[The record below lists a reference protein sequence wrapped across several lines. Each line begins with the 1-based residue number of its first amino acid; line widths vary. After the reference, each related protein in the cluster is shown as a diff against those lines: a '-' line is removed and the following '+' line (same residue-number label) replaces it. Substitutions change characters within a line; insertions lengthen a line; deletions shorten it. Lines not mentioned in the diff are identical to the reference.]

1 MSKLTF
7 DEIRK
12 RGLLLYEYVR
22 GSKLYHTDIPS
33 SDEDTGGVFI
43 APPDF
48 DFKYQ
53 EEVSDEKNDNKWWE
67 LGKFMEMVLSSNPG
81 VLEAFFVP
89 DELVKY
95 VHPMFKEILKH
106 GPEFITKACFKP
118 FGSYAVQQIKK
129 AQGQNKKIHWDMD
142 NMKRMSPIDF
152 CYTFDGRQGSINIS
166 KWLDKNGL
174 RQDCCG
180 LVNLV
185 NMKDCYLVYYDFAQ
199 HFRLSV
205 TTLEN
210 ECYKKSDFYNFMYN
224 HFENQIIE
232 RKRKSDEIFS
242 ELNKNEK
249 NTEKV
254 QERTK
259 ELLQEYPEK
268 FIISPDDIFEY
279 IKQKTSTPYGGHCGI
294 INNDGTSNTVRLCCT
309 NKDETPICMMTYNAD
324 GYGTHCKKYKEY
336 EEWKSKR
343 NKARYESNMWG
354 EKSNNPD
361 MKYDVKN
368 MYHCFRNVAMCTE
381 IAQGKGIIL
390 DRRGIDKNFLIHVRL
405 RTYGYSELM
414 EKLTEMTK
422 VMQKAC
428 DESKIKEKI
437 DEEMVRKLV
446 SDFRRN
452 FYFKEVEKTNQDSF
466 EISENKNIEQKLQVL
481 SGLLDKLEIKKEDV
495 MLTGSIAL
503 KKHNMLPKGRNIK
516 DIDIVVK
523 ADEELEKT
531 FQIVTKLNG
540 GNTFWMQQENK
551 IEGVKHKPYIF
562 SIDNQCFNVWT
573 QSPDTD
579 FDTEIKCKEGWWIA
593 TVKHI
598 LDAKKSYGRE
608 KDLCD
613 INIIAAEMLNLKK
626 NDKEEISEIIPGN
639 NEY

>member
-1 MSKLTF
+1 
-7 DEIRK
+7 
-12 RGLLLYEYVR
+12 
-22 GSKLYHTDIPS
+22 
-33 SDEDTGGVFI
+33 
-43 APPDF
+43 
-48 DFKYQ
+48 
-53 EEVSDEKNDNKWWE
+53 
-67 LGKFMEMVLSSNPG
+67 
-81 VLEAFFVP
+81 
-89 DELVKY
+89 
-95 VHPMFKEILKH
+95 
-106 GPEFITKACFKP
+106 
-118 FGSYAVQQIKK
+118 
-129 AQGQNKKIHWDMD
+129 
-142 NMKRMSPIDF
+142 
-152 CYTFDGRQGSINIS
+152 
-166 KWLDKNGL
+166 
-174 RQDCCG
+174 
-180 LVNLV
+180 
-185 NMKDCYLVYYDFAQ
+185 
-199 HFRLSV
+199 
-205 TTLEN
+205 
-210 ECYKKSDFYNFMYN
+210 
-224 HFENQIIE
+224 
-232 RKRKSDEIFS
+232 
-242 ELNKNEK
+242 
-249 NTEKV
+249 
-254 QERTK
+254 
-259 ELLQEYPEK
+259 
-268 FIISPDDIFEY
+268 
-279 IKQKTSTPYGGHCGI
+279 
-294 INNDGTSNTVRLCCT
+294 
-309 NKDETPICMMTYNAD
+309 
-324 GYGTHCKKYKEY
+324 
-336 EEWKSKR
+336 
-343 NKARYESNMWG
+343 
-354 EKSNNPD
+354 
-361 MKYDVKN
+361 
-368 MYHCFRNVAMCTE
+368 MCTE

-390 DRRGIDKNFLIHVRL
+390 DRTEIDKNFLIHVRL

-452 FYFKEVEKTNQDSF
+452 FYFKEVEKINQDSF
-466 EISENKNIEQKLQVL
+466 KISENKNIEQKLQVL

-562 SIDNQCFNVWT
+562 SIDNQYFNSGT

>member
-129 AQGQNKKIHWDMD
+129 AQGQNKKIHWDME

-205 TTLEN
+205 TTLET
-210 ECYKKSDFYNFMYN
+210 ECNKKSDFYNFMYN

-249 NTEKV
+249 NAEKV

-309 NKDETPICMMTYNAD
+309 NKDETP
-324 GYGTHCKKYKEY
+324 
-336 EEWKSKR
+336 
-343 NKARYESNMWG
+343 ESLLFIL
-354 EKSNNPD
+354 NN
-361 MKYDVKN
+361 
-368 MYHCFRNVAMCTE
+368 
-381 IAQGKGIIL
+381 
-390 DRRGIDKNFLIHVRL
+390 
-405 RTYGYSELM
+405 
-414 EKLTEMTK
+414 
-422 VMQKAC
+422 
-428 DESKIKEKI
+428 
-437 DEEMVRKLV
+437 
-446 SDFRRN
+446 
-452 FYFKEVEKTNQDSF
+452 
-466 EISENKNIEQKLQVL
+466 
-481 SGLLDKLEIKKEDV
+481 
-495 MLTGSIAL
+495 
-503 KKHNMLPKGRNIK
+503 
-516 DIDIVVK
+516 
-523 ADEELEKT
+523 
-531 FQIVTKLNG
+531 
-540 GNTFWMQQENK
+540 NK
-551 IEGVKHKPYIF
+551 IEA
-562 SIDNQCFNVWT
+562 SI
-573 QSPDTD
+573 
-579 FDTEIKCKEGWWIA
+579 
-593 TVKHI
+593 
-598 LDAKKSYGRE
+598 
-608 KDLCD
+608 
-613 INIIAAEMLNLKK
+613 
-626 NDKEEISEIIPGN
+626 KEE
-639 NEY
+639 YLQDLRLRKLLF

>member
-1 MSKLTF
+1 
-7 DEIRK
+7 
-12 RGLLLYEYVR
+12 
-22 GSKLYHTDIPS
+22 
-33 SDEDTGGVFI
+33 
-43 APPDF
+43 
-48 DFKYQ
+48 
-53 EEVSDEKNDNKWWE
+53 
-67 LGKFMEMVLSSNPG
+67 
-81 VLEAFFVP
+81 
-89 DELVKY
+89 
-95 VHPMFKEILKH
+95 
-106 GPEFITKACFKP
+106 
-118 FGSYAVQQIKK
+118 
-129 AQGQNKKIHWDMD
+129 
-142 NMKRMSPIDF
+142 
-152 CYTFDGRQGSINIS
+152 
-166 KWLDKNGL
+166 
-174 RQDCCG
+174 
-180 LVNLV
+180 
-185 NMKDCYLVYYDFAQ
+185 
-199 HFRLSV
+199 
-205 TTLEN
+205 
-210 ECYKKSDFYNFMYN
+210 
-224 HFENQIIE
+224 
-232 RKRKSDEIFS
+232 
-242 ELNKNEK
+242 
-249 NTEKV
+249 
-254 QERTK
+254 
-259 ELLQEYPEK
+259 
-268 FIISPDDIFEY
+268 
-279 IKQKTSTPYGGHCGI
+279 
-294 INNDGTSNTVRLCCT
+294 
-309 NKDETPICMMTYNAD
+309 
-324 GYGTHCKKYKEY
+324 
-336 EEWKSKR
+336 
-343 NKARYESNMWG
+343 
-354 EKSNNPD
+354 

-368 MYHCFRNVAMCTE
+368 MYHSFRNVAMCTE

-390 DRRGIDKNFLIHVRL
+390 DRTEIDKNFLIHVRL

-573 QSPDTD
+573 QSLDTE

-626 NDKEEISEIIPGN
+626 NDKKEISEIIPGN